1 MPDKPPQARPT
12 RDGARAKPPLRWTA
26 VLFAFAATLLLV
38 TVMDGLVRTMQLGP
52 SFEALATLVA
62 PFTAGV
68 LTAFY
73 AGTRGGMHAALG
85 SLLSVPVLA
94 IFIFNGV
101 WVAAVLAGCFCIL
114 GGAITEILLRSRGA
128 PSA

>member
-1 MPDKPPQARPT
+1 MSQQPPTPRT
-12 RDGARAKPPLRWTA
+12 RLPPGAKPPLRWTA

-38 TVMDGLVRTMQLGP
+38 TVMDGLVRTMQL
-52 SFEALATLVA
+52 SSTFEALATLIA

-73 AGTRGGMHAALG
+73 ARVRGGMHAALG

-94 IFIFNGV
+94 VFIFNGV
-101 WVAAVLAGCFCIL
+101 WIVALLAGCFCTL
-114 GGAITEILLRSRGA
+114 GGAITELLLRSRSA
-128 PSA
+128 PAR